1 MNRRYRGRDDDVI
14 DVEPVNPQARQPN
27 WREERRRNYVYL
39 VYGLYAASIFTVG
52 MAAVAGVVVAALKQG
67 EMVGTLYESHLR
79 YLIRT
84 FWGALIGLAVGGV
97 LSVILIGIPI
107 VWLTG
112 VWYVFRV
119 AYGIVRLLDG
129 RPVTAEGWLM

>member
-1 MNRRYRGRDDDVI
+1 MDRRYRGRDDDVI
-14 DVEPVNPQARQPN
+14 DVEPVNPQTRQPD

-39 VYGLYAASIFTVG
+39 AYGLYAASIFTVG

>member
-1 MNRRYRGRDDDVI
+1 MNRHYRGRDDDVI

-67 EMVGTLYESHLR
+67 EMAGTLYESHLH

-84 FWGALIGLAVGGV
+84 FWGGV

>member
-1 MNRRYRGRDDDVI
+1 
-14 DVEPVNPQARQPN
+14 
-27 WREERRRNYVYL
+27 
-39 VYGLYAASIFTVG
+39 

>member
-1 MNRRYRGRDDDVI
+1 MDRRYRGRDDDVI
-14 DVEPVNPQARQPN
+14 DVEPVNPQTRQPD

-39 VYGLYAASIFTVG
+39 AYGLFAASIFTVG
-52 MAAVAGVVVAALKQG
+52 MAAVAGAVVAALKQD
-67 EMVGTLYESHLR
+67 EMAGTLYESHLR

-129 RPVTAEGWLM
+129 RPVTAGGWLT

>member
-1 MNRRYRGRDDDVI
+1 MNRPYREREGDVI
-14 DVEPVNPQARQPN
+14 DVEPVLSETRQPDP
-27 WREERRRNYVYL
+27 RGERQRNYMYA

-52 MAAVAGVVVAALKQG
+52 LAAVAGAVVAALKQD
-67 EMVGTLYESHLR
+67 EMAGTFYESHLR

-84 FWGALIGLAVGGV
+84 FWGALIGFAVGGV

-129 RPVTAEGWLM
+129 RPVTPTGWLM